1 MVLDM
6 TESEQIVM
14 SWELLRRQGYDLNEL
29 IEDVCSQVSQGVAV
43 DKAMEIYFF
52 EHHGQANTNS

>member
-1 MVLDM
+1 MVQGM

-14 SWELLRRQGYDLNEL
+14 SWELLRKQGYDLNEL

-43 DKAMEIYFF
+43 DKAMEIYFL